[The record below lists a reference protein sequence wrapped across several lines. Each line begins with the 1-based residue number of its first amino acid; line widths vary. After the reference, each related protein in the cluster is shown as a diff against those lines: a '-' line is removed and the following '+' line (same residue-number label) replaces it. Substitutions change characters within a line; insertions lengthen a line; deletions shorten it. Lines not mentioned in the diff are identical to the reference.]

1 MAKTIKNIPNYEIAI
16 PSYKRHN
23 LLLQQTIPTLAK
35 LNADLDKIT
44 VFVANK
50 KEQLTYQTTL
60 EGANLDIP
68 VVVGVPGIGPQRQ
81 FINQYYSE
89 GTRIFSMDDD
99 VCGVYQKK
107 DNKYEETTLT
117 LDEIVKIGY
126 TLCEKHGARI
136 WGINAVLNGLF
147 MKDTATAGLRY
158 VCGIFHGGYAQDPC
172 LTDSERS
179 LISSGE
185 DFENSLRSFSMYGNV
200 IRLDWLAPKTKYFNH
215 GGIEESIGG
224 KEARRL
230 DHAKALEEI
239 CSRYPGLAKTY
250 VKAGDVTN
258 IRLKV
263 VTNAKEDRAGLI

>member
-1 MAKTIKNIPNYEIAI
+1 MFDFQIAI

-23 LLLQQTIPTLAK
+23 LLLQQTIPTLIK
-35 LNADLDKIT
+35 LKADLSKIT
-44 VFVANK
+44 VFVANS
-50 KEQLTYQTTL
+50 EERLIYQTRL
-60 EGANLDIP
+60 ESANLGIP

-89 GTRIFSMDDD
+89 GTKIFSMDDD
-99 VCGVYQKK
+99 VCNVFQKE
-107 DNKYEETTLT
+107 DNKYKETTLT
-117 LDEIVKIGY
+117 LSEIVDIGY
-126 TLCEKHGARI
+126 GLCEKHGARI

-147 MKDTATAGLRY
+147 MKDTATVGLRY
-158 VCGIFHGGYAQDPC
+158 VCGIFHGGYAQDPV
-172 LTDSERS
+172 LTSPDRS

-185 DFENSLRSFSMYGNV
+185 DFENSLRSFVTYGNIV
-200 IRLDWLAPKTKYFNH
+200 RLDWLAPKTKYFNH

-239 CSRYPGLAKTY
+239 CSRYPALAKTY

-263 VTNAKEDRAGLI
+263 VTSAKIKREDFT

>member
-1 MAKTIKNIPNYEIAI
+1 MAKTIKNVPDYEIAI

-35 LNADLDKIT
+35 LKADLDKIT
-44 VFVANK
+44 VFVASTE
-50 KEQLTYQTTL
+50 EQFIYQTTL

-107 DNKYEETTLT
+107 DDKYEETTLT
-117 LDEIVKIGY
+117 LDQIVEIGY
-126 TLCEKHGARI
+126 GLCEKHGARI

-147 MKDTATAGLRY
+147 MKDTATVGLRY

-172 LTDSERS
+172 LTDPERS

-185 DFENSLRSFSMYGNV
+185 DFENSLRSFVMYGNIV
-200 IRLDWLAPKTKYFNH
+200 RLDWLAPKTKYFNN
-215 GGIEESIGG
+215 GGIQESVGG

-230 DHAKALEEI
+230 DHAKALGEI
-239 CSRYPGLAKTY
+239 CSRYPELAKTY

-263 VTNAKEDRAGLI
+263 VTNGKEDRAALV

>member
-1 MAKTIKNIPNYEIAI
+1 MAKATRKQNDYQIAI

-23 LLLQQTIPTLAK
+23 LLLNQTIPTLQK
-35 LNADLDKIT
+35 LQADLSKVT
-44 VFVANK
+44 VFVANA
-50 KEQLTYQTTL
+50 EERLIYQTTL
-60 EGANLDIP
+60 ESANLNIP

-81 FINQYYSE
+81 FINQHYPE

-107 DNKYEETTLT
+107 ENKYEEATLT
-117 LDEIVKIGY
+117 LDEIVSIGY
-126 TLCEKHGARI
+126 SLCEKHGARI
-136 WGINAVLNGLF
+136 WGINAALNGLF
-147 MKDTATAGLRY
+147 MKDTATIGLRY
-158 VCGIFHGGYAQDPC
+158 ICGIFHGGYAQDPC
-172 LTDSERS
+172 LTDPERS

-185 DFENSLRSFSMYGNV
+185 DFENSLRSYTLYGNV
-200 IRLDWLAPKTKYFNH
+200 VRLDWLAPKTKYFNH

-250 VKAGDVTN
+250 IKAGDVTN
-258 IRLKV
+258 IRLK
-263 VTNAKEDRAGLI
+263 TITSAKVAKKELV